1 MLYEGEM
8 ELITL
13 TEVDS
18 TNNYSK
24 KKLEIFSDRTVVRA
38 LRQTSGKGRL
48 NRRWVDLGG
57 ENLFFSIILKPSDK
71 FCDVYANLTQY
82 MSVVLSKLLE
92 EYGLMPQIKWP
103 NDVLIDGKKIA
114 GILSET
120 VMQGANFKG
129 LILGVGIN
137 LNAELKEVSAI
148 PDKIITALN
157 LELSKKIDAD
167 EFLNKLL
174 DKFFSKYDEFLE
186 KGFEFI
192 KSDYIKRACFL
203 DKEVCVQLINETKHG
218 IAKSVNKSGELILED
233 NGKEF
238 SLTIGDIL

>member
-1 MLYEGEM
+1 M

-48 NRRWVDLGG
+48 NRSWVDLGG

-137 LNAELKEVSAI
+137 LNAELKDVSAI

>member
-1 MLYEGEM
+1 M

-13 TEVDS
+13 KEVDS
-18 TNNYSK
+18 TNNYAK
-24 KKLEIFSDRTVVRA
+24 KNLEIFSDRTVVRA

-48 NRRWVDLGG
+48 NRSWVDLGEG
-57 ENLFFSIILKPSDK
+57 NLFFSIVLKPSDK
-71 FCDVYANLTQY
+71 FCDIYANLTQY
-82 MSVVLSKLLE
+82 MSVVLCKLLE
-92 EYGLMPQIKWP
+92 EYGLAPQIKWP

-129 LILGVGIN
+129 LILGAGIN
-137 LNAELKEVSAI
+137 LNAEIKDVKAI
-148 PDKIITALN
+148 PDKVVTALN
-157 LELSKKIDAD
+157 LELSRKIDAD

-174 DKFFSKYDEFLE
+174 DKFFSNYDEFLSA
-186 KGFEFI
+186 GFEFI

-218 IAKSVNKSGELILED
+218 IAKSVNDSGELILED
-233 NGKEF
+233 DGKEF

>member
-13 TEVDS
+13 KEVES
-18 TNNYSK
+18 TNNYVK
-24 KKLEIFSDRTVVRA
+24 NNLEFFSDRTVLRA
-38 LRQTSGKGRL
+38 LRQTAGKGRL
-48 NRRWVDLGG
+48 NRSWVDLGEG
-57 ENLFFSIILKPSDK
+57 NLFFSIVLKPSDK
-71 FCDVYANLTQY
+71 FCDIYANLTQY
-82 MSVVLSKLLE
+82 MSVVLCELLD

-137 LNAELKEVSAI
+137 LNAELKDVSAI

>member
-1 MLYEGEM
+1 M

-137 LNAELKEVSAI
+137 LNAELKDVSAI

>member
-137 LNAELKEVSAI
+137 LNAELKDVSAI

>member
-38 LRQTSGKGRL
+38 LKQTSGKGRL

-137 LNAELKEVSAI
+137 LNAELKDVSAI